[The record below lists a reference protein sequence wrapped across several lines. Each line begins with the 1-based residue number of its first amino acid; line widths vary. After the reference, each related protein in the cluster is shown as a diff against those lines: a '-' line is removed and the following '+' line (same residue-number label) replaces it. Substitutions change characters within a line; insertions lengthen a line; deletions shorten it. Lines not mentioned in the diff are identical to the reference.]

1 MICVSHAL
9 QCAASGQNAQD
20 PDVFISDMELYLQCI
35 FTHLDLLQHWVQQH
49 QETCD
54 RAAEQQQQQQQQQH
68 QKGGGSRGG
77 SSNPPEVQLP
87 PVVANVASLVAAV
100 PIQTMAQAALK

>member
-1 MICVSHAL
+1 
-9 QCAASGQNAQD
+9 
-20 PDVFISDMELYLQCI
+20 MELYLQCI
-35 FTHLDLLQHWVQQH
+35 FTQLDLLQHWVQQQ

-54 RAAEQQQQQQQQQH
+54 RAAEQQQQQQQQQQ
-68 QKGGGSRGG
+68 QKAGGSRGG

-87 PVVANVASLVAAV
+87 PFVANVASLVAAV